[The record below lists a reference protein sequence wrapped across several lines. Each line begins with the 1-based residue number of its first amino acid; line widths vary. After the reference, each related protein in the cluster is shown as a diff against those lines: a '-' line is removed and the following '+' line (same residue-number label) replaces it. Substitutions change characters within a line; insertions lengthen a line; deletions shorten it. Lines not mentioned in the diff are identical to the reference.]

1 MRSLE
6 GFLQAIDLIVSLD
19 PEVIEITW
27 RTLYIS
33 LSSTLLATL
42 IALPVAGLI
51 ASREF
56 PGKRG
61 LMYIIQTLYSLPT
74 VIIGLLLFLLIS
86 SSGPFGELELLFTP
100 GGMIIGQ
107 ALLIL
112 PILIGLTI
120 AALAAIDPLIRD
132 TLASLGATGWQ
143 QLFALLRE
151 ARFAILAVVALAF
164 GRAISEVGVAI
175 MIGGNIRGYT
185 RVLTTAISLE
195 TSMGN
200 ISLSIALGIILLI
213 DRAHRERRRQP
224 PPGRRALMIRCEAPR
239 VGRRREDR
247 ARRDNPR
254 GREGRVLR
262 ADRPLGR
269 GQELADPHP
278 RPA

>member
-1 MRSLE
+1 MSEIVE
-6 GFLQAIDLIVSLD
+6 GFLQAVDLIVSLD
-19 PEVIEITW
+19 PEVLEITW

-61 LMYIIQTLYSLPT
+61 LMYVIQTLYSLPT

-86 SSGPFGELELLFTP
+86 SSGPFGELDLLFTP

-107 ALLIL
+107 SLLIL

-120 AALAAIDPLIRD
+120 SALAAIDPIIRD
-132 TLASLGATGWQ
+132 TLASLGATRWQ
-143 QLFALLRE
+143 QLLALLRE
-151 ARFAILAVVALAF
+151 PRFAILAAVALGF
-164 GRAISEVGVAI
+164 GRALSEVGVAI
-175 MIGGNIRGYT
+175 MSGGNIRGFT

-200 ISLSIALGIILLI
+200 TALSIALGIILLAI
-213 DRAHRERRRQP
+213 ALVVNIGVNILQGGGRA
-224 PPGRRALMIRCEAPR
+224 
-239 VGRRREDR
+239 
-247 ARRDNPR
+247 
-254 GREGRVLR
+254 
-262 ADRPLGR
+262 
-269 GQELADPHP
+269 
-278 RPA
+278 